1 MKKLL
6 IILITLAAVLA
17 SCNDYETYGDKKE
30 KERNA
35 IAKFISDSSIV
46 VISEDQ
52 FNQQGMT
59 TDVAR
64 NEFVK
69 FDKNGV
75 YMQIVRSGCGDKLK
89 DGEKDVVLVCRFSE
103 FNILNDT
110 ISSYNN
116 SPYMSSF
123 PDIMK
128 VSRSSGTFTASF
140 TSGVM
145 YTFYGASVPA
155 GWLVPLNYIQVG
167 RPESITDDC
176 SKVRLIVPHSQGHAT
191 ASSNVTPY
199 YYVITFERG
208 T

>member
-1 MKKLL
+1 MIMSAPARTIDVIASITTRFSSSQPFALAAL
-6 IILITLAAVLA
+6 IIAYSPLTQ
-17 SCNDYETYGDKKE
+17 YEPT
-30 KERNA
+30 
-35 IAKFISDSSIV
+35 
-46 VISEDQ
+46 
-52 FNQQGMT
+52 
-59 TDVAR
+59 
-64 NEFVK
+64 
-69 FDKNGV
+69 
-75 YMQIVRSGCGDKLK
+75 
-89 DGEKDVVLVCRFSE
+89 
-103 FNILNDT
+103 
-110 ISSYNN
+110 
-116 SPYMSSF
+116 
-123 PDIMK
+123 
-128 VSRSSGTFTASF
+128 GTFTASF